1 MTRIIIA
8 TLVLMLVGY
17 LLYGVQRVWR
27 RSRKK
32 DELEAVETEGE
43 VLKFDEQIVREQRA
57 QRLRREDLKSQD

>member
-57 QRLRREDLKSQD
+57 QRLRREDLKSHD